1 RECHRWGAV
10 AHAGVVATTLETER
24 LILRDWREEDREP
37 FAALN
42 ADPRVMEH
50 YPAPL
55 TRPRATPSSTDPG
68 PRSPNTTGDSG
79 PSSGG
84 PTEGSSAR
92 PASGRSR
99 GMPRSRRRSRSV

>member
-1 RECHRWGAV
+1 MSLTSSEDTGVAPAV
-10 AHAGVVATTLETER
+10 GHAGVVATTLVTER

-55 TRPRATPSSTDPG
+55 TRAESDAFIDRATVQI
-68 PRSPNTTGDSG
+68 
-79 PSSGG
+79 
-84 PTEGSSAR
+84 A
-92 PASGRSR
+92 
-99 GMPRSRRRSRSV
+99 